1 MCNFGRLRIH
11 INLKMFVKRVLIGF
25 LVFLAVII
33 SSLFLLP
40 PFLGKSKPVSSNLLV
55 VEGWVSDNAMAQA
68 ADQIRSGN
76 YSMIVTTG
84 GPTPEDVEMLYNGY
98 IVIKCANLPIQNFK
112 EITVEAFG
120 DKGGNENA
128 HFKLLVDNRMVG
140 ETYVSKKLQPYKFN
154 VPDGINRIDSVTV
167 VFDNDYFVS
176 KSDDRNLYIR
186 SIVIGNKEISA
197 RSDRNYLVNNGVKT
211 PVHSNFAKRAAF
223 DLMKLGIDSSKII
236 AVPAIGVKSERTLTS
251 ARTFA
256 TWVYRHKIHVSNC
269 NIFSQGI
276 HSRRSWLEYRFILG
290 KHINV
295 GIIAAHDPAFEK
307 KWWTSR
313 ENIHKVFREGIG
325 CLYFRILLLS
335 QIF

>member
-1 MCNFGRLRIH
+1 
-11 INLKMFVKRVLIGF
+11 MFVKRVLIGF

-211 PVHSNFAKRAAF
+211 
-223 DLMKLGIDSSKII
+223 
-236 AVPAIGVKSERTLTS
+236 
-251 ARTFA
+251 
-256 TWVYRHKIHVSNC
+256 
-269 NIFSQGI
+269 
-276 HSRRSWLEYRFILG
+276 
-290 KHINV
+290 
-295 GIIAAHDPAFEK
+295 
-307 KWWTSR
+307 
-313 ENIHKVFREGIG
+313 
-325 CLYFRILLLS
+325 
-335 QIF
+335 